1 MVRII
6 LQTRNRGTDSVN
18 TTIHD
23 AWGPGARPLA
33 LMSALAIL
41 VAFGPACTPPELADQ
56 SAGPFRIGATFAVG
70 AAPHGIRF
78 SADGDTAY
86 VALSGDGQIAVVD
99 LTGSSVVALWD
110 AGTTPLDLIRA
121 GDGWLVSQFR
131 DSTLITLDD
140 AGRIV
145 PGAVWNV
152 GAGPSLFTP
161 GTVRGQAWITSE
173 FADRLRV
180 VDTGTGVPGRSHA
193 TGDRPYPADVMWDGS
208 HAFVPN
214 LDAGTVSVI
223 DLLNMETDATV
234 EVCPEPPG
242 GALTPDQVTYI
253 VACGGSD
260 ELAFINTA
268 SFAVTGRITEG
279 LGPRPFSVVVAASG
293 RHALVNNAGGN
304 TVSVVD
310 LESLSVVQTIEVGDQ
325 PIVVRVHP
333 DGERVFV
340 ANEASGTL
348 VELVPVPDPGDSL
361 PAIAADAPPDATPP
375 PSEIVV
381 LGMIHAGHMTSESF
395 SLQVVRDMVRE
406 IDPDYWLTEI
416 PPNRWDR
423 AWAEFQ
429 ATGTVEE
436 PRVRRFPE
444 YMEGLFPLSRE
455 LDFEVIP
462 TAGWTEPMSDFRA
475 AYFDAYARDPERA
488 DSWAEYQAAG
498 AASAE
503 ALAAGASDDP
513 RWIHT
518 DAYDEAYDIR
528 MQTYARLFDADLGP
542 GGWDAINASHWANI
556 ERALDEHQGEGA
568 RFLLTYG
575 AGHKG
580 RFLRELRRRDDIVLL
595 DVGEFLPR
603 PILIRAATIHTV
615 TNGTIRNGEI
625 LIRDGLIVQVGP
637 SVTAPADAQ
646 LYEAEVV
653 IPGMIDA
660 HAHLALDRS
669 GRSRI
674 PGPVTAEW
682 QAVEHLDLDDPMIQ
696 VALSGGVTS
705 VITRSGSG
713 IISSGQSVALKM
725 KSTPGPE
732 MILKP
737 YVDLKMAVRP
747 LINLRPG
754 ETPQTVM
761 GWYAIAD
768 DHFRRARQY
777 LDRQNAHAA
786 GEGPAPEHDERLEAF
801 AAVIRGD
808 VMVHAHSHYPSE
820 VMMVLRLAREY
831 GFIDRLALAHAEE
844 VFPLT
849 ELLAG
854 TKIIPVIGPMMIV
867 QYYNDPEPRN
877 LLEELL
883 DAGVNASIQTDM
895 SRQHFKDFREYGAF
909 LARHGLTDQQALEVM
924 TINGARAMMLD
935 DRVGSIEP
943 GKDADLVLLDGHFLD
958 LTADR
963 IQRVFVD
970 GRLEYERT
978 RVPQPDR
985 PRAVGPFAPLVN
997 EVGPDDRTF
1006 AITSAHVFTISHGAI
1021 ENATLVVENRK
1032 FTRVEA
1038 GATPPPGIP
1047 VIDAAGRVVMP
1058 GTILA
1063 RAFPNDWIGDRKW
1076 QIQND
1081 EITEPI
1087 VPEMNALY
1095 AVDPWFPSYRV
1106 NTTVGV
1112 TAIHVTPGTRNLI
1125 GGNGVVVKTPGIDF
1139 EKMVRRE
1146 PSSMVFALTASAR
1159 REWTDETGAPM
1170 TLQRASAMIR
1180 ESLDAAR
1187 RYAATSGPEREY
1199 DPRHEALLPVLRRD
1213 VPAIIHA
1220 DRLPEI
1226 EEALSIAEDFGL
1238 RLVVS
1243 GGVEAHKIADRLA
1256 AAGAGVILGNSGSY
1270 ASDIRGG
1277 GEGWSVEGP
1286 AILNRAGVKVAFF
1299 GPGASRR
1306 ASPIGRL
1313 GGEPILNAAW
1323 AFRNGVPEVDAL
1335 RMATLNA
1342 AEMVGMDD
1350 RVGSIEVGK
1359 DADFVVLEG
1368 HPLRLSRGSG
1378 DGVRGWAAGGR
1389 AVASA

>member
-1 MVRII
+1 M
-6 LQTRNRGTDSVN
+6 
-18 TTIHD
+18 TT
-23 AWGPGARPLA
+23 
-33 LMSALAIL
+33 
-41 VAFGPACTPPELADQ
+41 FG
-56 SAGPFRIGATFAVG
+56 R
-70 AAPHGIRF
+70 
-78 SADGDTAY
+78 
-86 VALSGDGQIAVVD
+86 
-99 LTGSSVVALWD
+99 
-110 AGTTPLDLIRA
+110 TTPR
-121 GDGWLVSQFR
+121 
-131 DSTLITLDD
+131 
-140 AGRIV
+140 
-145 PGAVWNV
+145 
-152 GAGPSLFTP
+152 GP
-161 GTVRGQAWITSE
+161 
-173 FADRLRV
+173 
-180 VDTGTGVPGRSHA
+180 
-193 TGDRPYPADVMWDGS
+193 
-208 HAFVPN
+208 
-214 LDAGTVSVI
+214 
-223 DLLNMETDATV
+223 
-234 EVCPEPPG
+234 
-242 GALTPDQVTYI
+242 
-253 VACGGSD
+253 
-260 ELAFINTA
+260 
-268 SFAVTGRITEG
+268 
-279 LGPRPFSVVVAASG
+279 LGPRVM
-293 RHALVNNAGGN
+293 
-304 TVSVVD
+304 
-310 LESLSVVQTIEVGDQ
+310 
-325 PIVVRVHP
+325 
-333 DGERVFV
+333 
-340 ANEASGTL
+340 
-348 VELVPVPDPGDSL
+348 
-361 PAIAADAPPDATPP
+361 PP
-375 PSEIVV
+375 
-381 LGMIHAGHMTSESF
+381 
-395 SLQVVRDMVRE
+395 
-406 IDPDYWLTEI
+406 
-416 PPNRWDR
+416 
-423 AWAEFQ
+423 
-429 ATGTVEE
+429 
-436 PRVRRFPE
+436 
-444 YMEGLFPLSRE
+444 
-455 LDFEVIP
+455 
-462 TAGWTEPMSDFRA
+462 
-475 AYFDAYARDPERA
+475 
-488 DSWAEYQAAG
+488 
-498 AASAE
+498 
-503 ALAAGASDDP
+503 AAGASTASLLATGFP
-513 RWIHT
+513 AANLVAASLLAASLVVAGAT
-518 DAYDEAYDIR
+518 
-528 MQTYARLFDADLGP
+528 GP
-542 GGWDAINASHWANI
+542 ISA
-556 ERALDEHQGEGA
+556 Q
-568 RFLLTYG
+568 
-575 AGHKG
+575 
-580 RFLRELRRRDDIVLL
+580 
-595 DVGEFLPR
+595 PR
-603 PILIRAATIHTV
+603 PILIRAATVHTV
-615 TNGTIRNGEI
+615 TQGTLQPGEI
-625 LIRDGLIVQVGP
+625 LIRDGIIAAVGSSVP
-637 SVTAPADAQ
+637 SPADAQ
-646 LYEAEVV
+646 LYEAAVV

-682 QAVEHLDLDDPMIQ
+682 KAVEHLNLDDPMIQ

-725 KSTPGPE
+725 KSTPGPD
-732 MILKP
+732 MIFKP

-761 GWYAIAD
+761 GWYATAD
-768 DHFRRARQY
+768 DHFRRAKQY

-786 GEGPAPEHDERLEAF
+786 GEGPAPEPDERLEAF

-820 VMMVLRLAREY
+820 VMMVLRLARKY

-883 DAGVNASIQTDM
+883 DAGVHASIQTDM
-895 SRQHFKDFREYGAF
+895 SQQHFKDFREYGAF

-958 LTADR
+958 LAADR
-963 IQRVFVD
+963 IERVFVD
-970 GRLEYERT
+970 GRLEYERD
-978 RVPQPDR
+978 RVLQADN
-985 PRAVGPFAPLVN
+985 PRAVGPFAPLIN
-997 EVGPDDRTF
+997 EVAPDDDTF
-1006 AITSAHVFTISHGAI
+1006 AITGAHVFTISHGAI

-1047 VIDAAGRVVMP
+1047 VIDAGGRVVMP

-1063 RAFPNDWIGDRKW
+1063 RAFPNDWIGDLKW
-1076 QIQND
+1076 QVQND
-1081 EITEPI
+1081 EITEPV

-1146 PSSMVFALTASAR
+1146 PASMVLALTSSAR
-1159 REWTDETGAPM
+1159 REWSDETGAPM

-1180 ESLDAAR
+1180 EALEAAR
-1187 RYAATSGPEREY
+1187 DYAGAGAEDREY

-1226 EEALSIAEDFGL
+1226 EEALSIAVDYGL

-1286 AILNRAGVKVAFF
+1286 AILNRAGVTVAFF

-1306 ASPIGRL
+1306 ASPIGRF
-1313 GGEPILNAAW
+1313 GGEPILNSAW

-1335 RMATLNA
+1335 KMATLNA

-1350 RVGSIEVGK
+1350 RVGSIEAGK

-1368 HPLRLSRGSG
+1368 HPFDYRVVPVMVFVDGRLEVQR
-1378 DGVRGWAAGGR
+1378 
-1389 AVASA
+1389 

>member
-1 MVRII
+1 MDCESPTAAC
-6 LQTRNRGTDSVN
+6 L
-18 TTIHD
+18 
-23 AWGPGARPLA
+23 L
-33 LMSALAIL
+33 L
-41 VAFGPACTPPELADQ
+41 VATVTTWGCMDPEVTADLD
-56 SAGPFRIGATFAVG
+56 GPFRIGVPIAVG

-86 VALSGDGQIAVVD
+86 VALSGDGKIAVVN
-99 LTGSSVVALWD
+99 LAGPAVVARWD

-131 DSTLITLDD
+131 DSTLIALDA

-173 FADRLRV
+173 FADRLWV
-180 VDTGTGVPGRSHA
+180 VDTGAGTPARSHA

-223 DLLNMETDATV
+223 DLLNLETDATV
-234 EVCPEPPG
+234 EVCPGPPG

-260 ELAFINTA
+260 ELAFVNTA

-279 LGPRPFSVVVAASG
+279 LGPRPFSVVVPASG
-293 RHALVNNAGGN
+293 RHAVVNNAGGN

-310 LESLSVVQTIEVGDQ
+310 LESRVVVQTIEVGDQ

-340 ANEASGTL
+340 ANEVSGTL
-348 VELVPVPDPGDSL
+348 VELIPVPEATST
-361 PAIAADAPPDATPP
+361 ADGATPA
-375 PSEIVV
+375 PSEVVV
-381 LGMIHAGHMTSESF
+381 LGMIHGGHTTSESF
-395 SLQVVRDMVRE
+395 SLQVVRDLVRE

-429 ATGTVEE
+429 ATDTVEE

-475 AYFDAYARDPERA
+475 VYFDAYAQDPERA

-498 AASAE
+498 AASAD
-503 ALAAGASDDP
+503 ALAAGGPADDP

-518 DAYDEAYDIR
+518 DAYDAAYDIR
-528 MQTYARLFDADLGP
+528 MQTYARLFAADLGP

-556 ERALDEHQGEGA
+556 ERALDDHQGEGA

-580 RFLRELRRRDDIVLL
+580 PFLRELRRRDDIVLL
-595 DVGEFLPR
+595 DLASFLDRLAATATAQPR
-603 PILIRAATIHTV
+603 PILIRAATVHTV
-615 TNGTIRNGEI
+615 TQGTLQPGEI
-625 LIRDGLIVQVGP
+625 LIRDGIIAQVGP
-637 SVTAPADAQ
+637 SVPSPADAQ

-682 QAVEHLDLDDPMIQ
+682 KAVEHLNLDDPMIL

-725 KSTPGPE
+725 KSTPGPD
-732 MILKP
+732 MIFKP

-768 DHFRRARQY
+768 DHFRRAKQY
-777 LDRQNAHAA
+777 QDRQNAHAA
-786 GEGPAPEHDERLEAF
+786 GEGPAPEPDERLEAF

-808 VMVHAHSHYPSE
+808 VMVHTHSHYPSE
-820 VMMVLRLAREY
+820 VMMVLRLARKY

-883 DAGVNASIQTDM
+883 DAGVHASIQTDM
-895 SRQHFKDFREYGAF
+895 SQQHFKDFREYGAF
-909 LARHGLTDQQALEVM
+909 LARHGLTDQQALQVM

-963 IQRVFVD
+963 IERVFVD
-970 GRLEYERT
+970 GRLEYERD
-978 RVPQPDR
+978 RVLQPDN
-985 PRAVGPFAPLVN
+985 PRAVGPFAPLIN
-997 EVGPDDRTF
+997 EVAPDDDTF
-1006 AITSAHVFTISHGAI
+1006 AITGAHVFTISHGAI

-1047 VIDAAGRVVMP
+1047 VIDAGGRVVMP
-1058 GTILA
+1058 GTIIA
-1063 RAFPNDWIGDRKW
+1063 RAFPNDWIGDLKW
-1076 QIQND
+1076 QVQND
-1081 EITEPI
+1081 EITEPV

-1180 ESLDAAR
+1180 EALEAAR
-1187 RYAATSGPEREY
+1187 DYAGAGAEEREY

-1226 EEALSIAEDFGL
+1226 EEALSIAVDYGL

-1277 GEGWSVEGP
+1277 GEGWRVEGP
-1286 AILNRAGVKVAFF
+1286 AILNRAGVTVAFF

-1335 RMATLNA
+1335 KMATLNA
-1342 AEMVGMDD
+1342 AELVGMDD

-1368 HPLRLSRGSG
+1368 HPFDYRVVPVMVFV
-1378 DGVRGWAAGGR
+1378 DGRMEVGR
-1389 AVASA
+1389 